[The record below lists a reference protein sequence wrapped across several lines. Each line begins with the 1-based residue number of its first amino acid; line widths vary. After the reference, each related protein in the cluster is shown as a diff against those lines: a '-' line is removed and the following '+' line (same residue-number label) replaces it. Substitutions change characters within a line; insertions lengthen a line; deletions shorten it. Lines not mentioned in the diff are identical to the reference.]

1 MNNIMKAKLLLLL
14 CTLLPL
20 VACSQSRYLSTLPTG
35 ADVNRLF
42 IGPAMM
48 KMAGKIDTGEEIGNQ
63 LMKEVKSIE
72 IYNCENR
79 KLVEGAA
86 QAFDKVLQESKAEEL
101 VYNEDDSD
109 VNKILMIPSADNPEA
124 GTLIVYNLE
133 KKSELNIVVLN
144 GKIDMAKLATMI
156 GKQ

>member
-1 MNNIMKAKLLLLL
+1 MKTRLLLLL

-48 KMAGKIDTGEEIGNQ
+48 KVAGNIDTGDKIGNQ

-72 IYNCENR
+72 IYNCENA
-79 KLVEGAA
+79 KLVESAA
-86 QAFDKVLQESKAEEL
+86 QAFDKVLKESKAEEL

-109 VNKILMIPSADNPEA
+109 VNKILLIPSADNPEA

-133 KKSELNIVVLN
+133 KKSEVNIVVLN
-144 GKIDMAKLATMI
+144 GKIDMAKLASMI
-156 GKQ
+156 GKQQ

>member
-1 MNNIMKAKLLLLL
+1 MKTRLLLLL

-48 KMAGKIDTGEEIGNQ
+48 KVAGNIDTGDEIGNQ

-72 IYNCENR
+72 IYNCENA
-79 KLVEGAA
+79 KLVESAA

-109 VNKILMIPSADNPEA
+109 VNKILLIPSADNPDA

-133 KKSELNIVVLN
+133 KKSEVNIVVLN
-144 GKIDMAKLATMI
+144 GKIDMAKLASMI
-156 GKQ
+156 GKQQ

>member
-1 MNNIMKAKLLLLL
+1 MKTRLLLLL

-48 KMAGKIDTGEEIGNQ
+48 KVAGNIDTGDKIGNQ

-72 IYNCENR
+72 IYNCENA
-79 KLVEGAA
+79 KLVESAA

-101 VYNEDDSD
+101 Y
-109 VNKILMIPSADNPEA
+109 KG
-124 GTLIVYNLE
+124 GTENRHRAAAHHVR
-133 KKSELNIVVLN
+133 
-144 GKIDMAKLATMI
+144 
-156 GKQ
+156 

>member
-1 MNNIMKAKLLLLL
+1 MKTRLLLLL

-48 KMAGKIDTGEEIGNQ
+48 KVAGNIDTGDEIGNQ

-72 IYNCENR
+72 IYNCENA
-79 KLVEGAA
+79 KLVESAA

-109 VNKILMIPSADNPEA
+109 VNKILLIPSADNPDA

-133 KKSELNIVVLN
+133 KKSEVNIVVLN
-144 GKIDMAKLATMI
+144 GKIDMAKLASMI
-156 GKQ
+156 GRQQ

>member
-1 MNNIMKAKLLLLL
+1 MKTRLLLLL

-48 KMAGKIDTGEEIGNQ
+48 KVAGNIDTGDKIGNQ

-72 IYNCENR
+72 IYNCENA
-79 KLVEGAA
+79 KLVESAA

-101 VYNEDDSD
+101 VYNEDDGD
-109 VNKILMIPSADNPEA
+109 VNKILLIPSADNPEA

-133 KKSELNIVVLN
+133 KKSEVNIVVLN
-144 GKIDMAKLATMI
+144 GKIDMAKLASMI
-156 GKQ
+156 GKQQ

>member
-1 MNNIMKAKLLLLL
+1 MKTRLLLLL

-48 KMAGKIDTGEEIGNQ
+48 KVAGNIDTGDKIGNQ

-72 IYNCENR
+72 IYNCENA
-79 KLVEGAA
+79 KFVESAA

-109 VNKILMIPSADNPEA
+109 VNKILLIPSADNPEA

-133 KKSELNIVVLN
+133 KKSEVNIVVLN
-144 GKIDMAKLATMI
+144 GKIDMAKLASMI
-156 GKQ
+156 GKQQ

>member
-1 MNNIMKAKLLLLL
+1 MKTRLLLLL

-20 VACSQSRYLSTLPTG
+20 VASSQSRYLSTLPTG

-48 KMAGKIDTGEEIGNQ
+48 KVAGNIDTGDKIGNQ

-72 IYNCENR
+72 IYNCENA
-79 KLVEGAA
+79 KLVESAA

-109 VNKILMIPSADNPEA
+109 VNKILLIPSADNPEA
-124 GTLIVYNLE
+124 GTLIVYDLE
-133 KKSELNIVVLN
+133 KKSEVNIVVLN
-144 GKIDMAKLATMI
+144 GKIDMAKLASMI
-156 GKQ
+156 GKQQ

>member
-1 MNNIMKAKLLLLL
+1 MKTRLLLLL

-48 KMAGKIDTGEEIGNQ
+48 KVAGNIDTGDKIGNQ

-72 IYNCENR
+72 IYNCENA
-79 KLVEGAA
+79 KLVESAA
-86 QAFDKVLQESKAEEL
+86 QAFDKVLQEINAEEL

-109 VNKILMIPSADNPEA
+109 VNKILLIPSADNPEA

-133 KKSELNIVVLN
+133 KKSEVNIVVLN
-144 GKIDMAKLATMI
+144 GKIDMAKLASMI
-156 GKQ
+156 GKQQ

>member
-1 MNNIMKAKLLLLL
+1 MKTRLLLLL

-48 KMAGKIDTGEEIGNQ
+48 KVAGNIDTGDKIGNQ

-72 IYNCENR
+72 IYNCENA
-79 KLVEGAA
+79 KLVESAA
-86 QAFDKVLQESKAEEL
+86 QAFDKVLQESMAEEL

-109 VNKILMIPSADNPEA
+109 VNKILLIPSADNPEA
-124 GTLIVYNLE
+124 GALIVYNLE
-133 KKSELNIVVLN
+133 KKSEVNIVVLN
-144 GKIDMAKLATMI
+144 GKIDMAKLASMI
-156 GKQ
+156 GKQQ

>member
-1 MNNIMKAKLLLLL
+1 MKTRLLLLL

-48 KMAGKIDTGEEIGNQ
+48 KVAGNIDTGDEIGNQ

-72 IYNCENR
+72 IYNCENA
-79 KLVEGAA
+79 KLVESAA

-109 VNKILMIPSADNPEA
+109 VNKILLIPSADNPEA

-133 KKSELNIVVLN
+133 KKSEVNIVVLN
-144 GKIDMAKLATMI
+144 GKIDMAKLASMI
-156 GKQ
+156 GRQQ

>member
-1 MNNIMKAKLLLLL
+1 MKTRLLLLL

-42 IGPAMM
+42 IGQAMM
-48 KMAGKIDTGEEIGNQ
+48 KVAGNIDTGDKIGNQ

-72 IYNCENR
+72 IYNCENA
-79 KLVEGAA
+79 KLVDSAA
-86 QAFDKVLQESKAEEL
+86 QAFDKVLQEINAEEL

-109 VNKILMIPSADNPEA
+109 VNKILLIPSADNPEA

-133 KKSELNIVVLN
+133 KKSEVNIVVLN
-144 GKIDMAKLATMI
+144 GKIDMAKLASMI
-156 GKQ
+156 GKQQ

>member
-1 MNNIMKAKLLLLL
+1 MKTRLLLLL

-35 ADVNRLF
+35 VDVNRLF

-48 KMAGKIDTGEEIGNQ
+48 KVAGNIDTGDKIGNQ

-72 IYNCENR
+72 IYNCENA
-79 KLVEGAA
+79 KLVESAA

-109 VNKILMIPSADNPEA
+109 VNKILLIPSADNPEA

-133 KKSELNIVVLN
+133 KKSEVNIVVLN
-144 GKIDMAKLATMI
+144 GKIDMAKLASMI
-156 GKQ
+156 DKQQ

>member
-1 MNNIMKAKLLLLL
+1 MKTRLLLLL

-48 KMAGKIDTGEEIGNQ
+48 KVAGNIDTGDKIGNQ

-72 IYNCENR
+72 IYNCENA
-79 KLVEGAA
+79 KLVESAA
-86 QAFDKVLQESKAEEL
+86 QAFDKVLQESKAKEL

-109 VNKILMIPSADNPEA
+109 VNKILLIPSADNPEA

-133 KKSELNIVVLN
+133 KKSEVNIVVLN
-144 GKIDMAKLATMI
+144 GKIDMAKLASMI
-156 GKQ
+156 GEQQ

>member
-1 MNNIMKAKLLLLL
+1 MKTRLLLLL

-48 KMAGKIDTGEEIGNQ
+48 KVAGNIDTGDEIGNQ

-72 IYNCENR
+72 IYNCENA
-79 KLVEGAA
+79 KLVESAA

-109 VNKILMIPSADNPEA
+109 VNKILLIPSADNPEA

-133 KKSELNIVVLN
+133 KKSEVNIVVLN
-144 GKIDMAKLATMI
+144 GKIDMAKLASMI
-156 GKQ
+156 GKQQ

>member
-1 MNNIMKAKLLLLL
+1 MKTRLLLLL

-48 KMAGKIDTGEEIGNQ
+48 KVAGNIDTGDKIGNQ

-72 IYNCENR
+72 IYNCENA
-79 KLVEGAA
+79 KLVESAA

-109 VNKILMIPSADNPEA
+109 VNKILLIPSADNPEA
-124 GTLIVYNLE
+124 GTLIVYDLE
-133 KKSELNIVVLN
+133 KKSEVNIVVLN
-144 GKIDMAKLATMI
+144 GKIDMAKLASMI
-156 GKQ
+156 GKQQ

>member
-1 MNNIMKAKLLLLL
+1 MKTRLLLLL

-48 KMAGKIDTGEEIGNQ
+48 KVAGNIDTGDKIGNQ

-72 IYNCENR
+72 IYNCENA
-79 KLVEGAA
+79 KLVDSAA
-86 QAFDKVLQESKAEEL
+86 QAFDKVLQEINAEEL

-109 VNKILMIPSADNPEA
+109 VNKILLIPSADNPEA

-133 KKSELNIVVLN
+133 KKSEVNIVVLN
-144 GKIDMAKLATMI
+144 GKIDMAKLASMI
-156 GKQ
+156 GKQQ